1 MFFLLLGTRG
11 GGYRFAEPAASAQQ
25 QKVPFYPDALYDV
38 KALINWL
45 DCPHL
50 DQVLLKFLHRI
61 KLAFMFQA
69 FKWAHALGVERSV
82 RTAPDFVEVMI
93 ACRRVQ
99 KMVMIEEL
107 SLIRHLE
114 YSLGAG

>member
-1 MFFLLLGTRG
+1 MFFLLLGTRS

-25 QKVPFYPDALYDV
+25 QKVTFYPDALYDV
-38 KALINWL
+38 IALINWP

-61 KLAFMFQA
+61 ELAFMFQA
-69 FKWAHALGVERSV
+69 FKWTHALGVERSV
-82 RTAPDFVEVMI
+82 RIAPDFVEVMI
-93 ACRRVQ
+93 ACRRVL

-114 YSLGAG
+114 YSLGAD